1 LSNPDLRRLRDNDL
15 TAGGHRLRRNPKES
29 AMNIRLNRLL
39 DALVCIA
46 ILAIGLTLGGAT
58 AVLGA

>member
-1 LSNPDLRRLRDNDL
+1 MRDNDL
-15 TAGGHRLRRNPKES
+15 TADGHRLRRNLKES

>member
-1 LSNPDLRRLRDNDL
+1 
-15 TAGGHRLRRNPKES
+15 
-29 AMNIRLNRLL
+29 MNIRLNRLL

>member
-1 LSNPDLRRLRDNDL
+1 LSFPDLRRLRDNDL
-15 TAGGHRLRRNPKES
+15 TAGGLLLRRHLKES

-39 DALVCIA
+39 DMLVGIA
-46 ILAIGLTLGGAT
+46 IVAIGLTLGGAT